1 MFFQQLESILP
12 PKQQLTLNNAEHY
25 EEAQMMEYE
34 ISRENFQN
42 GYEHHGGDDE
52 DGDFY
57 EQPQS
62 VQCQTQ

>member
-1 MFFQQLESILP
+1 
-12 PKQQLTLNNAEHY
+12 LNSTDHY
-25 EEAQMMEYE
+25 EQGQMMEYE

-42 GYEHHGGDDE
+42 GREHHGGNDE
-52 DGDFY
+52 DGDFD